1 MEQMETGNSL
11 NTMTELQK
19 CMQLLEDKG
28 YTDEYEIKD
37 GKLHCLTNDKI
48 YTANNV
54 TAVNFYRFEGESN
67 PDDMSILFAIET
79 HDGRKGTIV
88 DAYGAYADAKI
99 GEFMKRV
106 ETHKSVHDEKM
117 Y

>member
-1 MEQMETGNSL
+1 MDQLETGNSP
-11 NTMTELQK
+11 NNMTELER
-19 CMQLLEDKG
+19 CLRLLVEKG
-28 YTDEYEIKD
+28 YTDGYNIKE
-37 GKLHCLTNDKI
+37 GKLHCLANDQL
-48 YTANNV
+48 YTPKEV

-67 PDDMSILFAIET
+67 PDDMSILYAIET

-88 DAYGAYADAKI
+88 DAYGAYADARI
-99 GEFMKRV
+99 GDFMKGV